1 MSRWKH
7 VVVGDV
13 AEGILR
19 AAFQLDQ
26 QNATLGEVRNFRDD
40 LSIGRIDR
48 LMEGTDD
55 RFAWFS
61 RITAGTVFGEEIKDW
76 LSPSL
81 EEAYGKILT
90 FDPRDRIVIWHSGI
104 VSEQITLRYLVSRL
118 AGHELWEVEVLPGAT
133 GACTPQELL
142 EALKEIRR
150 ISNERQEQFRKS
162 WEALQLSQS
171 VVRIWENKRIRSV
184 VETYY
189 DQQLIDA
196 SSSVYQSAARV
207 VGMVMGTTNQIVS
220 DTFLNYRLRRL
231 IRKGRLEAKGE
242 LTALRFYEVRKR
254 VRPVL

>member
-13 AEGILR
+13 AEGTLR

-26 QNATLGEVRNFRDD
+26 QNAALGEVRNFRDD

-48 LMEGTDD
+48 LMDGTND

-61 RITAGTVFGEEIKDW
+61 RITAGTEFGEEIKGW
-76 LSPSL
+76 LYPSL

-90 FDPRDRIVIWHSGI
+90 FDPQDRIVIWHSGI

-118 AGHELWEVEVLPGAT
+118 AGHELWEVEVLPGPI

-142 EALKEIRR
+142 EALTVIRP
-150 ISNERQEQFRKS
+150 ISNERQEQLRKS
-162 WEALQLSQS
+162 WATLLLNQS
-171 VVRIWENKRIRSV
+171 VVRILENNCIRSV
-184 VETYY
+184 EETHY

-196 SSSVYQSAARV
+196 SSSVYQSAGRV
-207 VGMVMGTTNQIVS
+207 VGTVMGTCNQIVS
-220 DTFLNYRLRRL
+220 DTFLDFRLRQL
-231 IRKGRLEAKGE
+231 IRQGRLEAKGE
-242 LTALRFYEVRKR
+242 LRALRLYEVRKR
-254 VRPVL
+254 V

>member
-13 AEGILR
+13 AAGSLC

-48 LMEGTDD
+48 LMEGTDE

-61 RITAGTVFGEEIKDW
+61 RITAGTEFGEEIKDW

-104 VSEQITLRYLVSRL
+104 VSEQVTLRYLVSRL
-118 AGHELWEVEVLPGAT
+118 AGHELWEVEVLTDAT

-142 EALKEIRR
+142 EALKAIRP
-150 ISNERQEQFRKS
+150 ISKERQEQFRKS
-162 WEALQLSQS
+162 WEVLLLSQS
-171 VVRIWENKRIRSV
+171 VVRIWDNKRIRSV
-184 VETYY
+184 EETYY

-242 LTALRFYEVRKR
+242 LTTLQSFEVRKR
-254 VRPVL
+254 T

>member
-76 LSPSL
+76 LFPSL

-142 EALKEIRR
+142 EALKTIRR
-150 ISNERQEQFRKS
+150 IANERQEQYRKS
-162 WEALQLSQS
+162 WVALLLSQS
-171 VVRIWENKRIRSV
+171 VIPFWTIACAN
-184 VETYY
+184 
-189 DQQLIDA
+189 
-196 SSSVYQSAARV
+196 
-207 VGMVMGTTNQIVS
+207 
-220 DTFLNYRLRRL
+220 
-231 IRKGRLEAKGE
+231 
-242 LTALRFYEVRKR
+242 
-254 VRPVL
+254 